1 MSMQKFARA
10 VVLAFGLGIVAI
22 ALGLFSTHPAGA
34 AGSAPVTVTNTP
46 LPVQGTVGAAQSGAW
61 NVGISGTPS
70 VNVSSLP
77 AVQFNGA
84 QPVAFSN
91 AEANPVFTR
100 DADNPGRH
108 SYVGRFTCR
117 IPSGQAF
124 CDAALLPAPPAGKV
138 LIIETIAVEAA
149 VPSGNRPTIQLLAM
163 FLPMEFAFTY
173 LNGNDQFVGLHAA
186 RMYISSG
193 AGVSFEFQNTSGAS
207 SGSASG
213 TVFGYVLE

>member
-1 MSMQKFARA
+1 MKRFSKLM
-10 VVLAFGLGIVAI
+10 LI
-22 ALGLFSTHPAGA
+22 ALSFGISAVALSLVPGKPAGA

-46 LPVQGTVGAAQSGAW
+46 LPVQGAVSATQSGTW
-61 NVGISGTPS
+61 NVGISGTPN

-163 FLPMEFAFTY
+163 YLPMEFAFTY
-173 LNGNDQFVGLHAA
+173 LNGNDQFVGLHAV